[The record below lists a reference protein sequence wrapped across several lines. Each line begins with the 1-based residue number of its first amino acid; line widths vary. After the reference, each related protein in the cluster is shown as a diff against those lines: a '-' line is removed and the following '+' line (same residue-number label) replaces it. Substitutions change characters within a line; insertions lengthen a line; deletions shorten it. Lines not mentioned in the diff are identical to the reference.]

1 MSIEQTRVYVYI
13 KSLVSFAPS
22 CSKYQSP
29 LDELARVPFFRVIQ
43 IIESMREEK
52 KMHVPTV
59 YSNRD
64 GLSRRAS
71 FVSRA
76 FPTLSSIIPDS
87 CSRAE
92 FWFPIARIGRYHRF
106 WDTLWQRSL
115 HHPPCSFFISA
126 TNCLKMYNK

>member
-1 MSIEQTRVYVYI
+1 MSIAGARI

-29 LDELARVPFFRVIQ
+29 LDELVRVPFFRVIQ
-43 IIESMREEK
+43 IIESMCERK
-52 KMHVPTV
+52 KMRLVPIV

-76 FPTLSSIIPDS
+76 FPTLSRIIPDS

-92 FWFPIARIGRYHRF
+92 
-106 WDTLWQRSL
+106 S
-115 HHPPCSFFISA
+115 
-126 TNCLKMYNK
+126 